1 MEILVVLRAILYR
14 LRQGCSWRTLS
25 IFGHWET
32 IYGHWRKWVEMVIW
46 EQILA
51 EFFMRAKGKLWGSG
65 PPDRDESSFA
75 TAFLKKP

>member
-1 MEILVVLRAILYR
+1 
-14 LRQGCSWRTLS
+14 
-25 IFGHWET
+25 
-32 IYGHWRKWVEMVIW
+32 MVIW